1 MSTLEETSELSVR
14 DQILQNQEIID
25 DLNTKLARKSEEVK
39 IIQQIST
46 EIVATLE
53 LDKILDTI
61 LASMDSVL
69 DFEHCMILLTAQA
82 DETKLVLTASRG
94 YEDSGIGVEVPFGQG
109 VIGVV
114 AKKRRMMRMGNV
126 QTQLNYQANVRQRMQ
141 EAEGSDTVQEIAKLP
156 GLAKA
161 QSQIAIPLLVQ
172 DKLVGVFAVESEKGN
187 AFDELDSMLLSI
199 VANQVASAI
208 DNARLH
214 QQEIERSAQ
223 LDKAVDDLSHLNET
237 LEAKVDDR
245 TAELSRALEEVR
257 HEKQLSEGLL
267 NRMAPPEVIPA
278 MMEDKLEA
286 AKISA
291 TLVFTDLE
299 NFTEFASGMEPDEIF
314 SRLNHY
320 FSWAGDIIL
329 RYRGYL
335 NKTNGDGTMSL
346 FGAPSGNSTHPTDAV
361 LVGLALQSE
370 VHDHIPLSMRIGI
383 NTGTIATGLLGPQ
396 NKGLYDVLG
405 DAVNTASRMETICPS
420 GGVTISGDTYELV
433 RPYFDIQS
441 LGEKEVKGLHMASYY
456 NVKSLKPLA
465 MDERRIDP
473 SSRFAEQCNAL
484 AKEVHSFKKYT
495 FGMIDFTS
503 IQSRDVSLGHNEAV
517 ATYALALYR
526 ALKESAP
533 ELTAE
538 LSEET
543 VLAAALLHDV
553 GKFNIDA
560 NRLNE
565 RAPGNQERTKLRAE
579 LLENTLEVIEKIG
592 QHQIAPTLRHFYLF
606 EETGGEG
613 AEIDT
618 LSELLATA
626 DIYDAL
632 TAPENLQGNAMANF
646 GRFGGTL
653 APPPLPRGRAAGVR

>member
-1 MSTLEETSELSVR
+1 MV
-14 DQILQNQEIID
+14 
-25 DLNTKLARKSEEVK
+25 
-39 IIQQIST
+39 
-46 EIVATLE
+46 
-53 LDKILDTI
+53 
-61 LASMDSVL
+61 
-69 DFEHCMILLTAQA
+69 
-82 DETKLVLTASRG
+82 
-94 YEDSGIGVEVPFGQG
+94 
-109 VIGVV
+109 
-114 AKKRRMMRMGNV
+114 
-126 QTQLNYQANVRQRMQ
+126 
-141 EAEGSDTVQEIAKLP
+141 
-156 GLAKA
+156 
-161 QSQIAIPLLVQ
+161 
-172 DKLVGVFAVESEKGN
+172 
-187 AFDELDSMLLSI
+187 
-199 VANQVASAI
+199 
-208 DNARLH
+208 
-214 QQEIERSAQ
+214 
-223 LDKAVDDLSHLNET
+223 
-237 LEAKVDDR
+237 
-245 TAELSRALEEVR
+245 
-257 HEKQLSEGLL
+257 
-267 NRMAPPEVIPA
+267 
-278 MMEDKLEA
+278 
-286 AKISA
+286 
-291 TLVFTDLE
+291 
-299 NFTEFASGMEPDEIF
+299 
-314 SRLNHY
+314 
-320 FSWAGDIIL
+320 
-329 RYRGYL
+329 
-335 NKTNGDGTMSL
+335 
-346 FGAPSGNSTHPTDAV
+346 
-361 LVGLALQSE
+361 
-370 VHDHIPLSMRIGI
+370 
-383 NTGTIATGLLGPQ
+383 
-396 NKGLYDVLG
+396 
-405 DAVNTASRMETICPS
+405 
-420 GGVTISGDTYELV
+420 
-433 RPYFDIQS
+433 
-441 LGEKEVKGLHMASYY
+441 SYY